1 MWNNVDENLLF
12 QKEWILKRTQD
23 FHPDD
28 IDELS
33 HNISINEVE
42 DLSRNEDKFTYKNLF
57 NEKENEFTKHR
68 VLDFYKTINGKTYHF
83 KISHSLVENEDILK
97 AIVTIQGCVFLV
109 LIIALTLIN
118 RHVERKVWQPFYRV
132 LLALKNY
139 RIDHQNFPKP
149 EQSSILEMNSLNYSL
164 VDLTEKNQKL
174 FLSQKEFIEN
184 ASHELQTPLAVIQN
198 KLEMLLQ
205 TENFTQEQI
214 GYIEDIYNSNQRL
227 SKLNKSLLL
236 LAKIE
241 NHQFKVTQEIEIKK
255 IIQKV
260 LTDTSFLIEEKN
272 IQLHQDFSTSK
283 IVFGNEILLQILMS
297 NLISNAIKYAEN
309 NGNIFINLNENYFDI
324 SNSSSHSKLEEN
336 QLFKRFQK
344 QNSAQESTGL
354 GLEIS
359 KKIAE
364 NYQWTLVYN
373 YNSRLHSFKLNF

>member
-57 NEKENEFTKHR
+57 NKKENEFTKHR

-83 KISHSLVENEDILK
+83 KISHSLVENKDILK

-198 KLEMLLQ
+198 KLEML
-205 TENFTQEQI
+205 
-214 GYIEDIYNSNQRL
+214 
-227 SKLNKSLLL
+227 
-236 LAKIE
+236 
-241 NHQFKVTQEIEIKK
+241 
-255 IIQKV
+255 
-260 LTDTSFLIEEKN
+260 
-272 IQLHQDFSTSK
+272 
-283 IVFGNEILLQILMS
+283 
-297 NLISNAIKYAEN
+297 
-309 NGNIFINLNENYFDI
+309 
-324 SNSSSHSKLEEN
+324 
-336 QLFKRFQK
+336 
-344 QNSAQESTGL
+344 
-354 GLEIS
+354 
-359 KKIAE
+359 
-364 NYQWTLVYN
+364 
-373 YNSRLHSFKLNF
+373 